1 MRDKVCK
8 YIAGSTFCT
17 RCTAGKFSAVVGATD
32 VATCSN
38 CEAGKFSAAKGATTA
53 SACVDC
59 GFGTFSALGAANCT
73 VCNAP
78 AGNVCLPGSR
88 STEGTACPG
97 NLVCPGGALG
107 GVPVAVISVG
117 CAAAA
122 FFVGTFYVADDMSR
136 PETCGGCGEWIRCTK
151 PELRVVKGRAVSSL
165 LAVASW
171 FLLAVLTGV
180 AVPWPWV
187 SPDLAGG
194 MIGIA
199 VVATLWLAVAV
210 PVLYLIVLP
219 RFIKKRICCLCQMG
233 GNLKKVHIDIST
245 DIEANNNWCQ
255 HCKRDYKG
263 IHRAPGGMRAYDAS
277 SSVQSGSTLGSVS
290 VQSGSTLSVST
301 PNGRDSA
308 GESAEPSENMVFTY

>member
-1 MRDKVCK
+1 VCI

-53 SACVDC
+53 SACADC

-187 SPDLAGG
+187 SPDLAVG

-263 IHRAPGGMRAYDAS
+263 IHRAPGGVCPYDVS
-277 SSVQSGSTLGSVS
+277 SSVYSGSTLGSIS
-290 VQSGSTLSVST
+290 VQSGATLSVSSPT
-301 PNGRDSA
+301 GINSA
-308 GESAEPSENMVFTY
+308 GESAEPSSNMVFTY

>member
-1 MRDKVCK
+1 
-8 YIAGSTFCT
+8 
-17 RCTAGKFSAVVGATD
+17 VGATD

-53 SACVDC
+53 SACADC

-187 SPDLAGG
+187 SPDLAVG

-210 PVLYLIVLP
+210 PVLYLI
-219 RFIKKRICCLCQMG
+219 
-233 GNLKKVHIDIST
+233 D
-245 DIEANNNWCQ
+245 
-255 HCKRDYKG
+255 CKRDYKG
-263 IHRAPGGMRAYDAS
+263 IHRAPGGVCPYDAS
-277 SSVQSGSTLGSVS
+277 SSVYSGSTLGSIS
-290 VQSGSTLSVST
+290 VQSGATLSVSSPT
-301 PNGRDSA
+301 GINSA
-308 GESAEPSENMVFTY
+308 GESAEPSSNMVFTY